1 MSVVDPNKETQCCH
15 KNSMSQSMSQPQF
28 ATFTQGTD
36 SGWYYE
42 LIHTST
48 NKVKKINDFMKPYEI
63 NGRDVDPDVCL
74 LLNNTRKFMERS
86 VMSLRPSSMKRIPIF
101 ALANLVFAIF
111 IHVLSEKSVLGI
123 LMLRQVFIKKIISNI
138 LLTLIQMII
147 MQINF
152 HK

>member
-28 ATFTQGTD
+28 PTFTQGVD

-42 LIHTST
+42 LIHAST
-48 NKVKKINDFMKPYEI
+48 KKVQKINDFMKPYEI

-74 LLNNTRKFMERS
+74 LLNNTRKSMERS
-86 VMSLRPSSMKRIPIF
+86 VMSLRLFSMKRIPIF
-101 ALANLVFAIF
+101 VLANLAFAIF
-111 IHVLSEKSVLGI
+111 IHVLSGKSVLGTLI
-123 LMLRQVFIKKIISNI
+123 LRQVFIKKIISSTLSI
-138 LLTLIQMII
+138 LLQMTI

-152 HK
+152 HR